1 MKKTSLGAFAATAVL
16 TLTVA
21 LPSQSLAAIEPYP
34 AVTEAVEAS
43 EHAGSPI
50 QTEPFIA
57 ESFELL
63 NHERDLAGL
72 TPMSLDPEL
81 SEAANARVAELETTF
96 SHKRVDGTDFS
107 HILKNSNISYT
118 SAGEIIAA
126 GQKTPS
132 AVLSSWMG
140 SAPHRAQI
148 LNTTH
153 SKVGIG
159 HRKSSSGTDYW
170 VMIFITE

>member
-21 LPSQSLAAIEPYP
+21 LPSQALAAIEPYP

-43 EHAGSPI
+43 EHAGSLI
-50 QTEPFIA
+50 QTEPFVT

-63 NHERDLAGL
+63 NNERGQENL
-72 TPMSLDPEL
+72 TALILDPEL
-81 SEAANARVAELETTF
+81 TKAASSRVAELEVSF

-107 HILKNSNISYT
+107 DVLKGAGISYT

-126 GQKTPS
+126 GQKTP
-132 AVLSSWMG
+132 AEVLSAWMG

-148 LNTTH
+148 LNSSH